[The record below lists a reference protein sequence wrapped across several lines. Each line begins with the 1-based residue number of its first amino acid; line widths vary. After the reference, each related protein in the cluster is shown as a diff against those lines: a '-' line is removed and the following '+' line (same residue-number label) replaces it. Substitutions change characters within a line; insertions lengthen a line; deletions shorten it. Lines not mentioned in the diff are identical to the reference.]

1 VQFERGWSM
10 GQQGGTGGDGTDLG
24 SPGELARRLI
34 RFDTSS
40 PGGRERELIEWL
52 APLLEAAGLEV
63 RVLSRDPER
72 PNIVARLR
80 GRGEAPPLLLHGH
93 VDVVPVSG
101 QKWSVDPFGGEIT
114 GGVLWGR
121 GALDMKGGVAMLL
134 TAVARAAAG
143 PAPAGDL
150 ILCVLSDEEQG
161 GTFGASFLVDEHAD
175 LFAGVRY
182 AIGEFGGFS
191 FPMIG
196 KRVYPIQ
203 VAEKQRAVVR
213 LVAEGEAG
221 HGALGGPGSA
231 ITALAHSTRR
241 IGRTGLPVHIT
252 PVAAKMLDQMAAA
265 VGSPLGSV
273 VRALGNERISAT
285 VLRTL
290 GDRADSI
297 GPMLRNTATVTHL
310 AAGDRAAINVVPAEA
325 EANLDCRVL
334 PGYGPEELLAELR
347 PLLAPGVRAEVTLFE
362 RADAAVDWS
371 LYPLL
376 ARLLGEA
383 DPTGHPVP
391 MLLAGVTD
399 GRHFARL
406 GIQHHGFLPLQLPP
420 ELRFQSLLHAADE
433 RVPLAALDFG
443 ADILTRLLASYEG

>member
-1 VQFERGWSM
+1 MAEEIGARG
-10 GQQGGTGGDGTDLG
+10 GGMALSAT
-24 SPGELARRLI
+24 GELARDLI
-34 RFDTSS
+34 RFDTAA
-40 PGGRERELIEWL
+40 PDGRERELIAWL
-52 APLLEAAGLEV
+52 APQLEAAGLEV
-63 RVLSRDPER
+63 RILARDPER

-93 VDVVPVSG
+93 IDVVPVTG
-101 QKWSVDPFGGEIT
+101 QKWSVDPFAGEVD
-114 GGVLWGR
+114 GDGVLWGR
-121 GALDMKGGVAMLL
+121 GALDMKGGVAMLVA
-134 TAVARAAAG
+134 AVLRAAAG
-143 PAPAGDL
+143 PPPASDL
-150 ILCVLSDEEQG
+150 ILCVMSDEEQG
-161 GTFGASFLVDEHAD
+161 SAFGASFLVDEHAD
-175 LFAGVRY
+175 LFTGVRH

-231 ITALAHSTRR
+231 VTALARSTER
-241 IGRTGLPVHIT
+241 IGRTGLPIHIT
-252 PVAAKMLDQMAAA
+252 PVPARMLREMGDA
-265 VGSPLGSV
+265 VGSPLGGV
-273 VRALGNERISAT
+273 VRALGRERISANL
-285 VLRTL
+285 LRAL

-310 AAGDRAAINVVPAEA
+310 AAGDREAINVVPATA

-334 PGYGPEELLAELR
+334 PGYGPDDLLAELR
-347 PLLAPGVRAEVTLFE
+347 PLLAPGVRAEVELFE
-362 RADAAVDWS
+362 RADPAVDWS

-376 ARLLGEA
+376 ADLLHDA

-399 GRHFARL
+399 GRHFSRL
-406 GIQHHGFLPLQLPP
+406 GIQHHGFLPMQLPP
-420 ELRFQSLLHAADE
+420 DLRFQSLLHAADE

-443 ADILTRLLASYEG
+443 TEILVRLLERYRG

>member
-1 VQFERGWSM
+1 MATSIPG
-10 GQQGGTGGDGTDLG
+10 
-24 SPGELARRLI
+24 PGELAQQLI
-34 RFDTSS
+34 RYDTAA
-40 PGGRERELIEWL
+40 PGGRERELIDWL
-52 APLLEAAGLEV
+52 APQLEAAGLDV
-63 RVLSRDPER
+63 RVLARDPER

-93 VDVVPVSG
+93 VDVVPVTG
-101 QKWSVDPFGGEIT
+101 QKWSVDPFAGTIQD
-114 GGVLWGR
+114 GVLWGR

-134 TAVARAAAG
+134 AAVLRTAAG
-143 PAPAGDL
+143 PPPAGDL

-161 GTFGASFLVDEHAD
+161 STFGASFLVDEHPE
-175 LFAGVRY
+175 LFAGVRH

-191 FPMIG
+191 FPMVG

-213 LVAEGEAG
+213 LVAEGDAG

-231 ITALAHSTRR
+231 VTALAHSTRR
-241 IGRTGLPVHIT
+241 IGKTGLPVHVT
-252 PVAAKMLDQMAAA
+252 PVAAKMLADMAAA
-265 VGSPLGSV
+265 VGPPLGGV
-273 VRALGNERISAT
+273 VRALGRERISAT
-285 VLRTL
+285 LLRTL

-310 AAGDRAAINVVPAEA
+310 AAGDRDAINVVPAEA
-325 EANLDCRVL
+325 EANIDCRVL
-334 PGYGPEELLAELR
+334 PGYGPEDLLAELH

-362 RADAAVDWS
+362 RVDPAVDWS

-376 ARLLGEA
+376 ARLLHDA

-399 GRHFARL
+399 GRHFSRL
-406 GIQHHGFLPLQLPP
+406 GIQHHGFLPMQLPP
-420 ELRFQSLLHAADE
+420 DLRFQSLLHAADE
-433 RVPLAALDFG
+433 RVPVAALDFG
-443 ADILTRLLASYEG
+443 ANVLTRLLATYPG

>member
-1 VQFERGWSM
+1 M
-10 GQQGGTGGDGTDLG
+10 DT
-24 SPGELARRLI
+24 PGELAQQLI
-34 RFDTSS
+34 RFDTAA

-63 RVLSRDPER
+63 RVLARDPER
-72 PNIVARLR
+72 PNIVARLQ

-93 VDVVPVSG
+93 VDVVPVTG
-101 QKWSVDPFGGEIT
+101 QKWSVDPFAGTISD
-114 GGVLWGR
+114 GVLWGR

-134 TAVARAAAG
+134 AAVLRTAAG
-143 PAPAGDL
+143 PPPAGDL
-150 ILCVLSDEEQG
+150 VLCVLSDEEQG
-161 GTFGASFLVDEHAD
+161 GAFGASFLVDEHPE
-175 LFAGVRY
+175 LFAGVRH

-213 LVAEGEAG
+213 LVAEGDAG

-231 ITALAHSTRR
+231 VTALAHSTRR
-241 IGRTGLPVHIT
+241 IGRTGLPIHVT
-252 PVAAKMLDQMAAA
+252 PVAARMLDDMAAA
-265 VGSPLGSV
+265 VGSPLGGV
-273 VRALGNERISAT
+273 VRSLGRERISAT
-285 VLRTL
+285 LLRAL

-310 AAGDRAAINVVPAEA
+310 AAGDRDAINVVPAEA

-347 PLLAPGVRAEVTLFE
+347 PLLAPGVRAEVELFE
-362 RADAAVDWS
+362 RVEPAVDWS
-371 LYPLL
+371 LYPRLAALL
-376 ARLLGEA
+376 RDA

-399 GRHFARL
+399 GRHFSRL
-406 GIQHHGFLPLQLPP
+406 GIQHHGFLPMQLPP
-420 ELRFQSLLHAADE
+420 DLRFQSLLHAADE
-433 RVPLAALDFG
+433 RVPVAALDFG
-443 ADILTRLLASYEG
+443 ADVLTRLLASYRG

>member
-1 VQFERGWSM
+1 
-10 GQQGGTGGDGTDLG
+10 
-24 SPGELARRLI
+24 LARQLI
-34 RFDTSS
+34 RFDTAA

-52 APLLEAAGLEV
+52 APQLEAAGLDV
-63 RVLSRDPER
+63 RVLARDPER

-80 GRGEAPPLLLHGH
+80 GRGEAPPLLFHGH
-93 VDVVPVSG
+93 VDVVPVTG
-101 QKWSVDPFGGEIT
+101 QKWSVDPFAGEVRD
-114 GGVLWGR
+114 GVLWGR
-121 GALDMKGGVAMLL
+121 GSLDMKGGVAMLL
-134 TAVARAAAG
+134 AAVLRAAAG
-143 PAPAGDL
+143 PPPAGDL

-161 GTFGASFLVDEHAD
+161 GALGALFLVEEHAE
-175 LFAGVRY
+175 LFAGVRH

-213 LVAEGEAG
+213 LLAEGDAG

-231 ITALAHSTRR
+231 VTALAQSTRR
-241 IGRTGLPVHIT
+241 IGKTGLPVHVT
-252 PVAAKMLDQMAAA
+252 PVAGRMLDDMAAA

-273 VRALGNERISAT
+273 VRALGNERISGT

-290 GDRADSI
+290 GDRADAI

-310 AAGDRAAINVVPAEA
+310 AAGDREAINVVPAEA

-334 PGYGPEELLAELR
+334 PGYGPDDLLAELR
-347 PLLAPGVRAEVTLFE
+347 PLLAAGVRAEVVLFE
-362 RADAAVDWS
+362 RADPAVDWS

-376 ARLLGEA
+376 ARLLADA

-406 GIQHHGFLPLQLPP
+406 GIQHHGFLPMQLPP

-443 ADILTRLLASYEG
+443 ADILTRLLAEYPGGSEAMVPQSGVRS

>member
-1 VQFERGWSM
+1 MS
-10 GQQGGTGGDGTDLG
+10 LI
-24 SPGELARRLI
+24 SPGELAQQLI
-34 RFDTSS
+34 RFDTTS
-40 PGGRERELIEWL
+40 PGGRERELIDWL
-52 APLLEAAGLEV
+52 VPQLEAAGLDV
-63 RVLSRDPER
+63 RVLARDPDR
-72 PNIVARLR
+72 PNIVARLA

-93 VDVVPVSG
+93 VDVVPVTG
-101 QKWSVDPFGGEIT
+101 QKWSVDPFAGVIDD
-114 GGVLWGR
+114 GVLWGR
-121 GALDMKGGVAMLL
+121 GALDMKGVAMLV
-134 TAVARAAAG
+134 TAVLRAAQG
-143 PAPAGDL
+143 PPPPGDL

-161 GTFGASFLVDEHAD
+161 GAFGASFLVEEHAE
-175 LFAGVRY
+175 LFARVRH

-213 LVAEGEAG
+213 LLAEGDAG

-231 ITALAHSTRR
+231 VTALAQSTRR
-241 IGRTGLPVHIT
+241 IGKTGLPVHIT
-252 PVAAKMLDQMAAA
+252 PVAARMLEEMADA
-265 VGSPLGSV
+265 VGSPLGGV
-273 VRALGNERISAT
+273 VRALGRESISGA

-290 GDRADSI
+290 GDRAEAI

-310 AAGDRAAINVVPAEA
+310 AAGDRDAINVVPARA

-347 PLLAPGVRAEVTLFE
+347 PLLARGVRAEIVLFE
-362 RADAAVDWS
+362 QADPVVDWS

-376 ARLLGEA
+376 AKLLGDA

-399 GRHFARL
+399 GRHFSRL
-406 GIQHHGFLPLQLPP
+406 GIQHHGFLPMQLPP
-420 ELRFQSLLHAADE
+420 DLRFQSLLHAADE
-433 RVPLAALDFG
+433 RVPVAALDFG
-443 ADILTRLLASYEG
+443 TDILARLLATYPG

>member
-1 VQFERGWSM
+1 MATSIP
-10 GQQGGTGGDGTDLG
+10 
-24 SPGELARRLI
+24 SPGELAQQLI
-34 RFDTSS
+34 RFDTAA

-52 APLLEAAGLEV
+52 APQLEAAGLDV
-63 RVLSRDPER
+63 RVLARDPGR

-93 VDVVPVSG
+93 VDVVPVTG
-101 QKWSVDPFGGEIT
+101 QKWSVDPFAGTIED
-114 GGVLWGR
+114 GVLWGR

-134 TAVARAAAG
+134 AAVLRTAAG
-143 PAPAGDL
+143 PSPAGDL

-161 GTFGASFLVDEHAD
+161 GTFGALFLVEEHPE
-175 LFAGVRY
+175 LFTGVRH

-213 LVAEGEAG
+213 LVAEGDAG

-231 ITALAHSTRR
+231 VTALARSTRR
-241 IGRTGLPVHIT
+241 IGRTGLPVHVT
-252 PVAAKMLDQMAAA
+252 PVAAKMLDDMAAA
-265 VGSPLGSV
+265 VGPLGGV
-273 VRALGNERISAT
+273 IRALRRERISPT
-285 VLRTL
+285 LLRAL

-310 AAGDRAAINVVPAEA
+310 AAGDRDAINVVPAEA

-334 PGYGPEELLAELR
+334 PGLGPEDLLAELR
-347 PLLAPGVRAEVTLFE
+347 PLLAPGVRAEVELFE
-362 RADAAVDWS
+362 RVDPTVDWS
-371 LYPLL
+371 LYPRLAGLL
-376 ARLLGEA
+376 RDA

-399 GRHFARL
+399 GRHFSRL
-406 GIQHHGFLPLQLPP
+406 GIQHHGFLPMQLPAD
-420 ELRFQSLLHAADE
+420 LRFQSLLHAADE
-433 RVPLAALDFG
+433 RVPVAALDFG
-443 ADILTRLLASYEG
+443 ADILTRLLGSYSG

>member
-1 VQFERGWSM
+1 M
-10 GQQGGTGGDGTDLG
+10 GDQGGVSNGHAASV
-24 SPGELARRLI
+24 SPGELAQQLI
-34 RFDTSS
+34 RFDTAS
-40 PGGRERELIEWL
+40 PGGRERELIAWL
-52 APLLEAAGLEV
+52 APQLEAAGLEV
-63 RVLSRDPER
+63 RVLARDPER

-93 VDVVPVSG
+93 IDVVPVTG
-101 QKWSVDPFGGEIT
+101 QKWSVDPFAGTIED
-114 GGVLWGR
+114 GVLWGR

-134 TAVARAAAG
+134 AAVLRAAAG
-143 PAPAGDL
+143 PPPAGDL
-150 ILCVLSDEEQG
+150 ILCVLSDEERG
-161 GTFGASFLVDEHAD
+161 GDLGALFLVEEHAG
-175 LFAGVRY
+175 LFTGARH

-213 LVAEGEAG
+213 LIAEGDAG

-231 ITALAHSTRR
+231 VTALAQSTRR
-241 IGRTGLPVHIT
+241 IGNTGLPVHIT
-252 PVAAKMLDQMAAA
+252 PVAGRMLEEMGDA
-265 VGSPLGSV
+265 VGSPLGGV
-273 VRALGNERISAT
+273 MRALGNERISGTA
-285 VLRTL
+285 LRVL
-290 GDRADSI
+290 GDRAAAI

-310 AAGDRAAINVVPAEA
+310 AAGDRDAINVVPAEA

-334 PGYGPEELLAELR
+334 PGYGPDDLLAELR

-362 RADAAVDWS
+362 RADPAIDWS

-376 ARLLGEA
+376 AGLLRDA

-406 GIQHHGFLPLQLPP
+406 GIQHHGFLPMQLPP
-420 ELRFQSLLHAADE
+420 DLGFQSLLHAADE
-433 RVPLAALDFG
+433 RVPVAALDFG
-443 ADILTRLLASYEG
+443 ADILTRLLATYPG